1 MTPVVA
7 IDEQQASRER
17 GVHRTFSMLLWRRK
31 ANGEFADIPAE
42 RHAEF
47 IEEYARVLT
56 LDRMDI
62 GDDIKRSQRQMLLE
76 ELAEKYPAL
85 TQFSEFGLK
94 PR

>member
-7 IDEQQASRER
+7 FGEQLTSRER

-62 GDDIKRSQRQMLLE
+62 GDDIKQSQRQMLLE
-76 ELAEKYPAL
+76 ELMEKYPAL
-85 TQFSEFGLK
+85 TQSQMFRTK
-94 PR
+94 P